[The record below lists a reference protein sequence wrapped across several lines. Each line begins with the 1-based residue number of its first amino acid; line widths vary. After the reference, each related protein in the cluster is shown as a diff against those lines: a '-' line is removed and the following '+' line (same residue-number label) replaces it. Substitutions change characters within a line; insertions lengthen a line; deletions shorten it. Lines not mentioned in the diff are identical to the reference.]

1 MSHKL
6 KIISYALI
14 ILFVLVVP
22 SQADA
27 QCYTPEACKDLAL
40 EMGLGT
46 FKGSGSYQTKG
57 CYAISPG
64 HPDQVP
70 GDVWF
75 GTGGS
80 QAQMDQQPTVSPYQ
94 YRLCGPN
101 AASQAAEAQAAAPIP
116 PNTGEEYNRCV
127 DKEMGFLQGD
137 VIAAQEAC
145 GCRWKFRD
153 RTDCSR
159 GELYYY
165 TETGEW
171 IDR

>member
-1 MSHKL
+1 MLHKL

-27 QCYTPEACKDLAL
+27 QCYTPEACQAL
-40 EMGLGT
+40 SQKMGLGT

-101 AASQAAEAQAAAPIP
+101 AAPASDAMVMANDADDSCYTP
-116 PNTGEEYNRCV
+116 
-127 DKEMGFLQGD
+127 
-137 VIAAQEAC
+137 EAC
-145 GCRWKFRD
+145 QALSQKMGLGTFNGISKD
-153 RTDCSR
+153 VKPLLKT
-159 GELYYY
+159 
-165 TETGEW
+165 
-171 IDR
+171 